1 MGTSEIEVQLLIAS
15 TDETTLIP
23 NRFHINVD
31 RTMKL
36 LQDQEATN
44 GKFQIT
50 IEDMGPKV
58 SRIGI
63 LRAVEEG

>member
-63 LRAVEEG
+63 PGAVEES